1 MKDRAFRPPEER
13 YDDTVLRRVIAW
25 VGVGAL
31 VAAAGVVAVMVTADG
46 EEVAPPPSADPSVA
60 LPAAVDAGFLLTGE
74 ISLQAE
80 AFSETE
86 TGCSG
91 TGPYSLVGSVYGSV
105 CVVLR
110 SVFIS
115 SHGLREK
122 RDEGATI

>member
-74 ISLQAE
+74 IDLPSGRGVLGDRNRLLWHGPVFARGPRWP
-80 AFSETE
+80 
-86 TGCSG
+86 GCLAHRQ
-91 TGPYSLVGSVYGSV
+91 PN
-105 CVVLR
+105 LR
-110 SVFIS
+110 RGD
-115 SHGLREK
+115 HR
-122 RDEGATI
+122 